1 MKQIH
6 QLVSKSVLLFF
17 VACLG
22 LNAQNTMDKENIEKA
37 MVSAM
42 EWQEAHPIFA
52 LAPTDW
58 TNGAYYVGVTKAHQT
73 TKNPIF
79 LAALK
84 TMGYRNEWKPLY
96 RTYHADD
103 VAISL

>member
-1 MKQIH
+1 MKRTH

-22 LNAQNTMDKENIEKA
+22 LNAQNNINKENIEKA

-58 TNGAYYVGVTKAHQT
+58 TNGR
-73 TKNPIF
+73 IF
-79 LAALK
+79 
-84 TMGYRNEWKPLY
+84 RHPPL
-96 RTYHADD
+96 
-103 VAISL
+103 